1 MTVGYRRVTAYGLL
15 AGFMSVLAT
24 CAGMAPAER
33 GGVLGGLRPGLAI
46 TLTEAAGRFEIGILP
61 GVPGPLSHEV
71 TAVGEDYVAV
81 KDIASVTETV
91 IPLFSIKC
99 VKTMRLPR

>member
-1 MTVGYRRVTAYGLL
+1 MTVGYRSMIGCGSL
-15 AGFMSVLAT
+15 AGFLIVLAT
-24 CAGMAPAER
+24 SAGMAPAER
-33 GGVLGGLRPGLAI
+33 VGALGALRPGLAI
-46 TLTEAAGRFEIGILP
+46 TLTEAADRFEISILP
-61 GVPGPLSHEV
+61 GVPGPLGHEV

-81 KDIASVTETV
+81 KDVAGVTETV